1 MSNCSILER
10 LTKLSVYTT
19 YKCRIC
25 GTLSNSVDDRNVR
38 YENLIGDSIDEI
50 LSLEENVPPI
60 SKECKNCKK
69 NTKHAELEAH
79 YELPDVLIICLKRF
93 EQVDEDITKNCEEVE
108 PTPLLHHDQ
117 SDTVYALKSVVTHFG
132 PHTNVGHY
140 ITALHIN
147 DSQWIY
153 CNDEITSIQNE
164 VPKMGYLFVYEK
176 INESPLALPIDI
188 NDEQVAST
196 SHQKQSS
203 SKNSKSIAQENSSS
217 TKRLISSSSEEDE
230 ISSKKD
236 DGHQR
241 KRLQSEG
248 QEFESDAYSEILS
261 KKSEKTK
268 VKPSLFK
275 QIKNWFK
282 KTNSSKNLEIERQ
295 KPMPNIQNNIK
306 KLKEDL
312 EYVMNS
318 DTEDEYESEAEEDI
332 EFHYDSEIE
341 SEVEQEAVANEE
353 TKQCET
359 ESEVELEDKADQ
371 ESASDFKTKF
381 TSEIKSM
388 TKPETIQP
396 DRSETIPIDSD
407 NSGNEEIICIG
418 CDTHPIKQKNIFR
431 HFSKTKKTTNCEKIY
446 EKKAPKE
453 LKYFREKSK
462 LRKREKNRKAVKKY
476 QQAHLTENAKAVN
489 KYQQKNKEKR
499 AIIVKKHQ
507 QKNKEKQRIAV
518 KKSHKKNK
526 ETQAKA
532 VKKYQQKNKKEQR
545 IAVKKYQQTHKKDL
559 SQQQKTY
566 REEKKQELPDQLKR
580 FRKEC

>member
-1 MSNCSILER
+1 MINSDPNTVKSARPLKKFVANNFDDDYKTNRQQDCGEFINYLVSYCSILKR
-10 LTKLSVYTT
+10 LTKFSVYTT

-60 SKECKNCKK
+60 SKECKKCKK
-69 NTKHAELEAH
+69 NTSHAELEAY

-93 EQVDEDITKNCEEVE
+93 EQVDGNITKNPKEVE
-108 PTPLLHHDQ
+108 PTPLLHYEQ
-117 SDTVYALKSVVTHFG
+117 GNTVYALKSVVTHFG

-153 CNDEITSIQNE
+153 CNEEIISMPRRE
-164 VPKMGYLFVYEK
+164 APKMGYLFVYEK
-176 INESPLALPIDI
+176 IYDIPLALPI
-188 NDEQVAST
+188 NVHNEQVAST

-236 DGHQR
+236 DRHQR
-241 KRLQSEG
+241 KRIQSEG
-248 QEFESDAYSEILS
+248 QEGDANSEILS

-275 QIKNWFK
+275 RIKNLFK
-282 KTNSSKNLEIERQ
+282 KTNSSKNLEMERQ
-295 KPMPNIQNNIK
+295 KPIPNMQNNIK
-306 KLKEDL
+306 TLKEDL

-332 EFHYDSEIE
+332 ELYYDSEIE
-341 SEVEQEAVANEE
+341 PEVEQEAVVNEE
-353 TKQCET
+353 AATYLKTKQCES

-381 TSEIKSM
+381 TSEIESM
-388 TKPETIQP
+388 TQPETILP
-396 DRSETIPIDSD
+396 GRSETVSIDSD

-453 LKYFREKSK
+453 LKYFREKSD
-462 LRKREKNRKAVKKY
+462 LRKKEKNRKAVKK
-476 QQAHLTENAKAVN
+476 
-489 KYQQKNKEKR
+489 
-499 AIIVKKHQ
+499 
-507 QKNKEKQRIAV
+507 
-518 KKSHKKNK
+518 
-526 ETQAKA
+526 
-532 VKKYQQKNKKEQR
+532 
-545 IAVKKYQQTHKKDL
+545 
-559 SQQQKTY
+559 
-566 REEKKQELPDQLKR
+566 
-580 FRKEC
+580 